1 VICLSHQNDE
11 IEEMEKF
18 VASYS
23 LIAVLLVTLFIA
35 VWKQQW
41 IWVIGCVAGVSIG
54 FVPALLHR
62 NIKITLPW
70 LIELLIAAVCAL
82 NMGGVL
88 LRAYY
93 TIPGYNQI
101 TQFLTSILFAF
112 LAFAII
118 YILDEYWDGLKMDK
132 YAMAFV
138 VVIGTMASCVILEF
152 VKWIQLFGAKQQSVE
167 EVLTSLLIGTIGGII
182 MAFIG
187 VTLIKKG
194 EFDELTEDLG
204 KQFDSVL
211 KQRSKKKTK

>member
-70 LIELLIAAVCAL
+70 QIELLIAAVCAL